1 MIVAGAT
8 SSTFRFNMSRFNTGE
23 MDMEHFLRHSTRP
36 DRAGSSQTWRQVA
49 LHIEQWVWPPT
60 AADADSVHGDDQWSM
75 KTMRWV
81 PLMVPLSALFML
93 VLAVLIGS
101 RL

>member
-1 MIVAGAT
+1 
-8 SSTFRFNMSRFNTGE
+8 
-23 MDMEHFLRHSTRP
+23 
-36 DRAGSSQTWRQVA
+36 
-49 LHIEQWVWPPT
+49 
-60 AADADSVHGDDQWSM
+60 M

-81 PLMVPLSALFML
+81 PIVVPLAALFML